1 MVQSMAKILVIEDA
15 DSIRNMIVYALVQ
28 AGFDVSEAS
37 DGEMALKMATED
49 KYDLLLI
56 DWMLPKVSGIEIVQS
71 LRASKHTEIMLML
84 TAKDS
89 DDDIVKA
96 FELGVD
102 DYLNKPISPRVLI
115 ARIKAHL
122 KNSNNPIDSYSL
134 GNTTVDYEKREVRI
148 ANELIEC
155 TCKEFALLSYLL
167 EHKNTVVSR
176 DNILK
181 ELWDFSYDGDTRIVD
196 VHILK
201 LRNKLKASDLSIE
214 TSRGIGYMLREYE
227 DR

>member
-122 KNSNNPIDSYSL
+122 KNSNNPIDIYSL